1 MEMRVPAAVV
11 AKGMDCHNGTG
22 YAQRLAQDYPK
33 IGKQALLGALAE
45 FTKQLTV
52 VLEINP
58 EDFV

>member
-1 MEMRVPAAVV
+1 VTGP
-11 AKGMDCHNGTG
+11 DCHNATG

-33 IGKQALLGALAE
+33 IGKQALLGAVAE
-45 FTKQLTV
+45 FAKQLTV